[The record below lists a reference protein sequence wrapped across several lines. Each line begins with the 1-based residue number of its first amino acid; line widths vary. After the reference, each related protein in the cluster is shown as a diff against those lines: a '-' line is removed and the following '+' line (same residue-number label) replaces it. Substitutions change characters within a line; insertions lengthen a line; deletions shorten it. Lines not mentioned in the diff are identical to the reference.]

1 MTQPP
6 GNESSTV
13 LANIS
18 SSNSTN
24 SSAKDPNS
32 DNLTTG
38 SRHEGV
44 TEGTSIE
51 SRSSAEH
58 MEGKS
63 AIDIDTNI
71 PEGFFDDPIQDAK
84 VRFDKFLKYICR
96 VIRKSLKNLS
106 KVLISQHYGFRLAT
120 SPT

>member
-24 SSAKDPNS
+24 SSAKDPYS
-32 DNLTTG
+32 DNLATG
-38 SRHEGV
+38 SRHEGI
-44 TEGTSIE
+44 TDGTSIE
-51 SRSSAEH
+51 SSSSAEH

-84 VRFDKFLKYICR
+84 VCFNKL
-96 VIRKSLKNLS
+96 
-106 KVLISQHYGFRLAT
+106 
-120 SPT
+120 P

>member
-18 SSNSTN
+18 SSNSIN

-38 SRHEGV
+38 SRHEGI

-58 MEGKS
+58 MEGHS

-84 VRFDKFLKYICR
+84 VCFDKF
-96 VIRKSLKNLS
+96 
-106 KVLISQHYGFRLAT
+106 
-120 SPT
+120 P